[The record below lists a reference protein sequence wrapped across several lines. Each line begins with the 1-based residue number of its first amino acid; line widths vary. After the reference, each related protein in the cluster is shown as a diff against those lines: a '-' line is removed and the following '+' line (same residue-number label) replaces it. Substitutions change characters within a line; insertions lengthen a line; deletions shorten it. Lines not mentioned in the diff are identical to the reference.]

1 MAKSLVQVIIPGAV
15 LEQAVQEL
23 SEAIGPFPAAQLVQT
38 VALQIEQFSPQATQ
52 TLSVNYSLV
61 AQSNIVKV
69 ASQPFATAMK
79 VKPVEQP
86 VVAHSFATVQVV
98 QLAAHLTQL
107 PVETIYPALHVVQAV
122 AEQASQLDPHAEQ
135 PPAVAL

>member
-1 MAKSLVQVIIPGAV
+1 VTIPGAV

-61 AQSNIVKV
+61 AQSAANKV
-69 ASQPFATAMK
+69 TAQELSAAIKKLTPQPAK
-79 VKPVEQP
+79 V
-86 VVAHSFATVQVV
+86 HSFATVQVV
-98 QLAAHLTQL
+98 HKAAQATQL
-107 PVETIYPALHVVQAV
+107 PLETINPALHVVQAV
-122 AEQASQLDPHAEQ
+122 AEQASQLDPHLEQ